1 MICMKVSIENG
12 IPFSIEQGIQG
23 PKAIYLKRR
32 KVTRTEIVKGICNQ
46 KVYVII
52 LFPLVVA
59 ILHLLQKVVFA
70 SYRAFRTNNCL
81 NVLLLW

>member
-32 KVTRTEIVKGICNQ
+32 KVTRTEIVKGTCNQ
-46 KVYVII
+46 KVYVTI

-59 ILHLLQKVVFA
+59 ILHLL
-70 SYRAFRTNNCL
+70 
-81 NVLLLW
+81 